1 MKLKTPFFYVN
12 IEITFI
18 IILLLF
24 FISPKVHKLLYYYYA
39 CYLFIV
45 YHELGHMC
53 IATIV
58 GKKVK
63 EFKITMA
70 GVCIRLD
77 KGMGLVDSRILQI
90 LVYIAGPISNLVLAM
105 IFKNNNMIFD
115 VNIFLFLI
123 NLLPIYPLDGYNI
136 LKCVL
141 SSLFEIKKIYKIL
154 NEVSNTCVVM
164 LFVTGIVQ
172 IFISN
177 NFSIVIF
184 SIYLIL
190 LKNKYYRS
198 EKYDKIIQ
206 KIRC

>member
-12 IEITFI
+12 IDITFI

-45 YHELGHMC
+45 HHELGHMC

-77 KGMGLVDSRILQI
+77 EGMGLVDSRILQI

-115 VNIFLFLI
+115 VNIFLFLL

-136 LKCVL
+136 L
-141 SSLFEIKKIYKIL
+141 
-154 NEVSNTCVVM
+154 
-164 LFVTGIVQ
+164 
-172 IFISN
+172 
-177 NFSIVIF
+177 
-184 SIYLIL
+184 
-190 LKNKYYRS
+190 
-198 EKYDKIIQ
+198 
-206 KIRC
+206 